1 MFCCHYHGF
10 SCSQLGEDVT
20 LLLQHH
26 GLKPDINTDIP
37 KVLSKSPKAQGF
49 HWGVAGV
56 AEPLV
61 EGLLDLK
68 DPVVTVMAPFAK
80 KYFWFLSHVMSM
92 LGCSLLSGLNA

>member
-20 LLLQHH
+20 RLLRHH

-37 KVLSKSPKAQGF
+37 KLLSKPPRLKQGF

-56 AEPLV
+56 AESSI

-68 DPVVTVMAPFAK
+68 DPVAMVMA
-80 KYFWFLSHVMSM
+80 KYFWFLSYVMIV
-92 LGCSLLSGLNA
+92 LGCGLLSGLST

>member
-20 LLLQHH
+20 LLLRHR

-37 KVLSKSPKAQGF
+37 KLMSKSPEAQAGF

-56 AEPLV
+56 AEPSA

-68 DPVVTVMAPFAK
+68 DLAAMVMASFV
-80 KYFWFLSHVMSM
+80 KYFWFLSHVMSV
-92 LGCSLLSGLNA
+92 LGCGLLSSLSA